1 MSAMFPWRRLLV
13 WSATAAVMIVAPLVF
28 TQGFAVS
35 MLSQMGIAIIF
46 ALSYNMLLGQTGM
59 LSFGH
64 AVYFG
69 LGAFFA
75 AHALNAIGANTLG
88 WPVSLLPLI
97 GGAAGLVFGVI
108 FGYITTKHS
117 GTPFA
122 MISLGIA
129 EMVAACSLMFP
140 SFFGGE
146 GGISTDRVVGKAVMG
161 IDFGPSIQVYY
172 LIAAWCFVC
181 MIAMFALTQT
191 PLGRMANAVRDN
203 PERARFVGYNPTR
216 VRFLMLS
223 LAGFFAGVAG
233 ALEVINFELITAER
247 LGTVASGNVLL
258 MAFIGGIGHFYG
270 PIIGAV
276 LVTFLQSALSNY
288 TQAWLLYF
296 GLFFLVMIL
305 FAPGGIAS
313 LLTLHKPAVQ
323 TRTLGRLLLPYA
335 GAAAAAAVLMLGLVA
350 LVEMLY
356 HLETKAEQV
365 GTVMSLFGRQMD
377 TATAQ
382 PWIVAAGILVVGG
395 VLLAF
400 VARFVR
406 SGWAHVTVA
415 VNRAKGI

>member
-75 AHALNAIGANTLG
+75 AHALNAIGANTFG

-335 GAAAAAAVLMLGLVA
+335 AAAAAAAVLMLGLVA